1 MNIEIFKIKNELYN
15 KIKNYSYKRNK
26 ILFPIYLT
34 IIKSNLLNL
43 EYI

>member
-1 MNIEIFKIKNELYN
+1 MNIEIFKIYYTIKS
-15 KIKNYSYKRNK
+15 KIILTKGII
-26 ILFPIYLT
+26 ILFPICLT